1 MPPPDVE
8 EIEIP
13 IRTSSS
19 SEGKSP
25 EIYKDDI
32 TGEQERRAM
41 PPRKRNWALS
51 VELQELCT
59 EEIRKCLLGSFDRS
73 VLLWHIAT
81 DICFRN
87 QNKATKQSEGSASS
101 RTPGQVAV
109 EYSFKIF
116 GYTIMCGR
124 RSSPTRSDLQIRIE
138 CAQAISNYMVHLLN
152 FNPEMLLTGSRKHL
166 ITEAMKEITE
176 AMKEIDSVFVVKGD
190 NSMLSLIDREQL
202 VDRLAKAAK
211 PTRPDV
217 SYSAQNKTT
226 LHIQDACRLAN
237 ELLAIDD
244 DEKRWNLLYQVWLGM
259 LCYSASMCRGYLHA
273 KSLGEGGEFLSYAW
287 LILSLKGAITL
298 ADKLQMPAETTEDA
312 RDPESIEE
320 ENQKKALGKLKGALR
335 KKPGV
340 S

>member
-1 MPPPDVE
+1 
-8 EIEIP
+8 
-13 IRTSSS
+13 
-19 SEGKSP
+19 
-25 EIYKDDI
+25 
-32 TGEQERRAM
+32 
-41 PPRKRNWALS
+41 
-51 VELQELCT
+51 
-59 EEIRKCLLGSFDRS
+59 
-73 VLLWHIAT
+73 
-81 DICFRN
+81 
-87 QNKATKQSEGSASS
+87 
-101 RTPGQVAV
+101 
-109 EYSFKIF
+109 
-116 GYTIMCGR
+116 
-124 RSSPTRSDLQIRIE
+124 
-138 CAQAISNYMVHLLN
+138 MVHLLN

-166 ITEAMKEITE
+166 ITEAMKEI
-176 AMKEIDSVFVVKGD
+176 DSSFVVNGD
-190 NSMLSLIDREQL
+190 NSMLRLIDGEQL
-202 VDRLAKAAK
+202 VDRLAEAAN
-211 PTRPDV
+211 PTRPPDG
-217 SYSAQNKTT
+217 SDSAHKKTT

-312 RDPESIEE
+312 GDPESIEE